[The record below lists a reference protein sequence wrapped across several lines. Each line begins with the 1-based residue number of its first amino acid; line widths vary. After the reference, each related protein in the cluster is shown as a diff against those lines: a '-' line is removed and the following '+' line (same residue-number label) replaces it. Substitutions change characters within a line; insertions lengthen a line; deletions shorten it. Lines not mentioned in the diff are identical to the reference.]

1 MVLLG
6 EGFSAF
12 LGVAVAFLCVA
23 TILCKAAALSVGILA
38 SLGREVAFLGV
49 GPLLLDVAGFGCEFT
64 VFCAFSFLLTGEGRR
79 LLGVNA
85 A

>member
-6 EGFSAF
+6 EGSSAF
-12 LGVAVAFLCVA
+12 LGMAVAFLCVV

-38 SLGREVAFLGV
+38 SLGRGAEFLGV
-49 GPLLLDVAGFGCEFT
+49 GPLLLDVTGFGCQFT
-64 VFCAFSFLLTGEGRR
+64 VLCASSFLLTGEGRR
-79 LLGVNA
+79 FLGVNA